1 MQRSWLW
8 RTSVVLAASWWIC
21 QTASTTTWV
30 PKHSLCTLLFA
41 KGVCKVVYHWINSN
55 AHPFTLSEV
64 SWGFRPKKAP
74 VVTQFSHNQR
84 AWKQTYLR
92 FNRQHSQPFNS
103 WVLHCSCQACKSEIV
118 ALCYLDAISNCRKK
132 LVHLKRE
139 GSKTSVSLM
148 CDDFV

>member
-1 MQRSWLW
+1 MAHIRCSCSFLVNMSNCLYHHLSPQAFSLY
-8 RTSVVLAASWWIC
+8 SALC
-21 QTASTTTWV
+21 Q
-30 PKHSLCTLLFA
+30 
-41 KGVCKVVYHWINSN
+41 GGCKVVYHWINSN
-55 AHPFTLSEV
+55 AHPFTQSEV

-118 ALCYLDAISNCRKK
+118 ALCYLDAMSNCRKK